1 MTRLA
6 WFVLN
11 DGRSFVAGCGAA
23 TRDSLASA
31 IAEPGTTIT
40 FTSDD
45 AVEHIPGSDVR
56 DFVVFDSRTAVPSA
70 AAIYRLVQV

>member
-1 MTRLA
+1 MTRLV

-11 DGRSFVAGCGAA
+11 DGRSLVAGCGAA

-40 FTSDD
+40 FSSGD
-45 AVEHIPGSDVR
+45 AMEQIPGSAVR
-56 DFVVFDSRTAVPSA
+56 DFVVFDARATVPPA
-70 AAIYRLVQV
+70 AAIYRFVHL